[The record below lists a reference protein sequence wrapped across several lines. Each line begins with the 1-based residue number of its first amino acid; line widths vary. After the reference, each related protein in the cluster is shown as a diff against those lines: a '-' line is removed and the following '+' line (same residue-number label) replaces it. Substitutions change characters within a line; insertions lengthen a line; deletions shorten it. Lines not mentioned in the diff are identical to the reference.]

1 MHKAIEQ
8 STTYKL
14 DKAHFQECFEQ
25 SASPVTRKDYLRA
38 AVLGGLG
45 VALFFVE
52 AEHYYIPFFIFCL
65 GVLELLSIKYRKTWW
80 VWRQL
85 MGKSGNQ
92 NVELTIDQKGILIK
106 SKHVNNQINWSSITE
121 LKKTP
126 KGLILHHQ
134 GGANYLSNSHLSPEI
149 QSFIDKHY
157 QAAVINQTSG

>member
-1 MHKAIEQ
+1 MNKAIEQ

-38 AVLGGLG
+38 AILGGLG

-65 GVLELLSIKYRKTWW
+65 GVLELLSVKYRKTWW

-85 MGKSGNQ
+85 MGKTGNSLV
-92 NVELTIDQKGILIK
+92 NLTIDQEGIASTSDHVKLAIDWESVTAITETEKGFLIK
-106 SKHVNNQINWSSITE
+106 HD
-121 LKKTP
+121 
-126 KGLILHHQ
+126 
-134 GGANYLSNSHLSPEI
+134 GGVNYLSKSHLSN
-149 QSFIDKHY
+149 SMLKSM
-157 QAAVINQTSG
+157 TSQKKRLGKSSN